1 MNRVLFLSSVEQ
13 NIDVVALGFAA
24 LSPVHQV
31 ILLAVHLS

>member
-1 MNRVLFLSSVEQ
+1 MNRVLFLSFAEQ
-13 NIDVVALGFAA
+13 RIDVVTLGFAA